1 MTLFEDEMYR
11 FYRIALID
19 LLDGVSIDELELYL
33 KLYEEEENYEAC
45 AGILKAI
52 QEARHDTIQ
61 NIKEKKNDI
70 R

>member
-1 MTLFEDEMYR
+1 MEEEIFK
-11 FYRIALID
+11 FYRIALLD
-19 LLDGVSIDELELYL
+19 LAEGVSLEELEIYL
-33 KLYEEEENYEAC
+33 KMYEDEENYEAC

-52 QEARHDTIQ
+52 NETKYDTIQ

>member
-1 MTLFEDEMYR
+1 MTLFKDEMYR

-52 QEARHDTIQ
+52 EEARYDTIQ
-61 NIKEKKNDI
+61 NIREKRDEH
-70 R
+70 

>member
-1 MTLFEDEMYR
+1 MEDEIYK
-11 FYRIALID
+11 FYRIAIID
-19 LLDGVSIDELELYL
+19 LAEGVSVEELEIYL
-33 KLYEEEENYEAC
+33 KMYEEEENYEAC

-52 QEARHDTIQ
+52 NETRYDTIN